1 MAFGC
6 VYEAQTHLGFIV
18 LSPTSIFNALFA
30 TFIAMAL
37 SLPDLPVELIYH
49 TLNFIPSEE
58 YAIISVRGTCRALAL
73 KTAEIFARE
82 YPPPGSWPLTR
93 RTVSAL
99 TGISKNK
106 YLNPGLER
114 VTLFRYINKYEHGL
128 KCSLAKGIN
137 IKELGQSLQILANL
151 RSLCLADF
159 NFRGSENFLSDLLA
173 TLSLP
178 LITDFELSR
187 ILAHARGLRKF
198 IALNS
203 NTIKT
208 VVFSKLD
215 LSAPAKGAW
224 SGLLSSL
231 TKLKD
236 VKLIHI
242 RKPLKCGEFVRFE
255 PEDICDPP
263 FRRYDCVCDIC
274 LEHAGQNLH
283 RVFGEYS
290 LGTDAGK
297 EDWTIGLELMAAG
310 SRTVYFWGDSVER

>member
-1 MAFGC
+1 
-6 VYEAQTHLGFIV
+6 
-18 LSPTSIFNALFA
+18 
-30 TFIAMAL
+30 MAL

-49 TLNFIPSEE
+49 TLSFIPSEE
-58 YAIISVRGTCRALAL
+58 YAIISVRETCRALAL

-82 YPPPGSWPLTR
+82 YPPPCSWPLTR
-93 RTVSAL
+93 RTVLAL

-106 YLNPGLER
+106 YLNPALER
-114 VTLFRYINKYEHGL
+114 VTLFQYINKYEYGS
-128 KCSLAKGIN
+128 KGSLAKGIN
-137 IKELGQSLQILANL
+137 IKELSQSLQILTNL

-159 NFRGSENFLSDLLA
+159 NFRGSEKFLSDLLA

-178 LITDFELSR
+178 LITDFELLK
-187 ILAHARGLRKF
+187 ILAHACGLQKF

-208 VVFSKLD
+208 VVFNKLD

-224 SGLLSSL
+224 SGLLRSL

-263 FRRYDCVCDIC
+263 FRRYVDWDGRYDCVCDIC
-274 LEHAGQNLH
+274 LEFAGQDLH

-290 LGTDAGK
+290 LGTDAKK
-297 EDWTIGLELMAAG
+297 EDWAMGLELMRCG
-310 SRTVYFWGDSVER
+310 SRTVYFLGDSDAINGDPDP